1 MTELFDDTVL
11 VTSTFAGEGRLFCT
25 TLAGDLSGLLV
36 LTDGGGVP
44 GTVFGRVLLMTECT
58 DAVDGDLVVYLLGVM
73 YLGALGIR
81 LFRGLGVSGC
91 GIFDGVV
98 RTDVDNVEDTFDP
111 GEIGNFELED
121 WVGELVPPLE
131 LLLALALLTWLILET
146 GLAIRGPP
154 LTLACL
160 AGDMD
165 EAL

>member
-1 MTELFDDTVL
+1 
-11 VTSTFAGEGRLFCT
+11 
-25 TLAGDLSGLLV
+25 
-36 LTDGGGVP
+36 
-44 GTVFGRVLLMTECT
+44 
-58 DAVDGDLVVYLLGVM
+58 M

-146 GLAIRGPP
+146 GLAIRGPKWKSSH
-154 LTLACL
+154 LFVIVGLRNNFYVKNEY
-160 AGDMD
+160 AGISKVLDSYPFYPIIHF
-165 EAL
+165 EIQEST

>member
-1 MTELFDDTVL
+1 
-11 VTSTFAGEGRLFCT
+11 
-25 TLAGDLSGLLV
+25 
-36 LTDGGGVP
+36 
-44 GTVFGRVLLMTECT
+44 
-58 DAVDGDLVVYLLGVM
+58 M

-146 GLAIRGPP
+146 GLAIRGPK
-154 LTLACL
+154 
-160 AGDMD
+160 
-165 EAL
+165 